1 MKIKRIKVILILF
14 LMVFFIPFSIKA
26 DVSCEKVQNAVDE
39 YNNIVTELDTTDCS
53 DTTDNSV
60 VKQCNDLNT
69 RKALQLSKL
78 FKYNDLSDC
87 DNPELRTIIKDNE
100 ETCTNVFG
108 STLKDL
114 TNNVMGIFY
123 IIAPFLLIIF
133 GSIDFSKIVVM
144 NDPKMIK
151 TARTNFF
158 KRLAAFVLLYMVPA
172 LVNLILNFNFSNYSL
187 TGNVYSCKT
196 EFAYQ
201 MNRWD
206 ITYIPPVEETKSNSS
221 GGSNSNLGLGANNG
235 IFPIRTETPTKNN
248 SYYNFSAA
256 NYGECPWFAKY
267 RAIEAVSTSNF
278 DETKKQKILA
288 ALNKDNTIGHGW
300 TWYYHAIPGV
310 QQNPLY
316 SSWANGNNIEDH
328 RSDLFVGFKYSDD
341 YTKPRAG
348 AIVSWNWTNS
358 ECSKWGGTCYGH
370 VGFVE
375 DVNEETGEVYLSD
388 GWNGDS
394 GMRTSHRW
402 MSIEDFKTYGSNNSN
417 RYEFAGYVYL
427 FD

>member
-14 LMVFFIPFSIKA
+14 LMAFFIPFSIKA
-26 DVSCEKVQNAVDE
+26 DVSCEKVQDAVDE
-39 YNNIVTELDTTDCS
+39 YNNIVTELETTDCS

-172 LVNLILNFNFSNYSL
+172 FVSLVLNFNFSNYSL

-206 ITYIPPVEETKSNSS
+206 ITYIPPVNEEYGRSSGSIGEFNGLYTIRSTAPISSDSAYQGYQNVGQCVWYARSRAIEITQELINNGKIDNSTGNTIIKELKNSS
-221 GGSNSNLGLGANNG
+221 GNAGDWDSNNAAQKFKTSTNLNDVKAPAIIVWKKVSGS
-235 IFPIRTETPTKNN
+235 
-248 SYYNFSAA
+248 
-256 NYGECPWFAKY
+256 Y
-267 RAIEAVSTSNF
+267 R
-278 DETKKQKILA
+278 
-288 ALNKDNTIGHGW
+288 
-300 TWYYHAIPGV
+300 
-310 QQNPLY
+310 
-316 SSWANGNNIEDH
+316 
-328 RSDLFVGFKYSDD
+328 
-341 YTKPRAG
+341 
-348 AIVSWNWTNS
+348 
-358 ECSKWGGTCYGH
+358 YGH
-370 VGFVE
+370 VAIIE
-375 DVNEETGEVYLSD
+375 DVDTVNQRVKATEGWSNAKNSSGDTISCPGTWTCIEFKPRDYSMDEYLNGFGKNYTGSYA
-388 GWNGDS
+388 
-394 GMRTSHRW
+394 
-402 MSIEDFKTYGSNNSN
+402 FSN
-417 RYEFAGYVYL
+417 YIYFTEL
-427 FD
+427 K